1 MSDRRTPM
9 GRRRAGILL
18 HPTSLPGGFGNGD
31 LGPDAY
37 RFVEFLANAGI
48 SLWQMLPIA
57 PTHGDLSPYHA
68 LSVHAGNPLLIS
80 LDWLIGRGWLQAEKV
95 PVHVDARG
103 YRYQRLSEA
112 WRGFQARANQQER
125 EEFGRFQRGQS
136 HWLDD
141 YALFQSL
148 RKLHGGKS
156 WLDWPA
162 EFRDRDPK
170 ALARARKSL
179 SEDIDR
185 IRFEQFVFH
194 CQWRELRQY
203 ASDRGVLLFGDMP
216 IFVSHDSAEVWGHPE
231 YFSLDETGQPL
242 TVAGV
247 PPDYFSATG
256 QRWGNPH
263 YRWERMEADGFKWWK
278 SRIAT
283 QLALFDWVRIDHF
296 RGFEA
301 YWEIPAHSQTAIEG
315 RWVKAPGEAL
325 FQSLQETFD
334 PLPLVAEDLGI
345 ITPEVESL
353 RKQFRLPGMKILQF
367 AFEGGATNP
376 YLPHNHQPDFVV
388 YTGTHDN
395 DTTLGWYNNLS
406 PELRVRIREYLG
418 QSDETMPWALIR
430 CAMASVS
437 RVAVIPLQDVLGLDG
452 THRMNT
458 PGTTRNNWSWR
469 FSWDQFDSSLV
480 ERLRSMVEVYGRL
493 M

>member
-1 MSDRRTPM
+1 M
-9 GRRRAGILL
+9 GRRRAGVLL
-18 HPTSLPGGFGNGD
+18 HPTSLPGGIGNGD
-31 LGPDAY
+31 LGTDAY

-68 LSVHAGNPLLIS
+68 LSVHAGNPLLIC
-80 LDWLIGRGWLQAEKV
+80 LDWLIGRGWLHAEK
-95 PVHVDARG
+95 PPAHIEARG

-112 WRGFQARANQQER
+112 WRGFQARANQHDR
-125 EEFGRFQRGQS
+125 EEFARFQRGQS

-162 EFRDRDPK
+162 EFRDRAPK

-194 CQWRELRQY
+194 CQWRELRQF
-203 ASDRGVLLFGDMP
+203 ASDRGVMLFGDMP

-231 YFSLDETGQPL
+231 YFALDEAGQPL

-278 SRIAT
+278 ARIAT

-296 RGFEA
+296 RGFES
-301 YWEIPAHSQTAIEG
+301 YWEIPVRSQTAIEG
-315 RWVKAPGEAL
+315 HWVKAPGEAL
-325 FQSLQETFD
+325 FQSLQEAFD
-334 PLPLVAEDLGI
+334 PLPLVAEDLGV

-367 AFEGGATNP
+367 AFEGGPGNP
-376 YLPHNHQPDFVV
+376 YLPHNHRSDFIA

-395 DTTLGWYNNLS
+395 DTTVGWFNGLN
-406 PELRVRIREYLG
+406 PELQLRIRDYLG
-418 QSDETMPWALIR
+418 QNTEPMPWALIR

-437 RVAVIPLQDVLGLDG
+437 QVAIIPLQDVLGLDG
-452 THRMNT
+452 KHRMNT
-458 PGTTRNNWSWR
+458 PGTINNNWTWR
-469 FSWDQFDSSLV
+469 FSWDQVESTTAARLRHLV
-480 ERLRSMVEVYGRL
+480 EMYGRFVN
-493 M
+493 